1 MRKTDFPL
9 NISGSMERFSGRRL
23 LRIFGRSVWIALLAV
38 CFTGLDGGQVR
49 LATEENPV
57 AEQTEPEFKLQGFLG
72 EIGQVRLL
80 PTTIGEN
87 ISCGTPS
94 PDIDLVGMARRAMH
108 YLINN
113 PSPER
118 GYETRFSISPL
129 ACPPSARADQK
140 DSTAEGDTEN
150 RMDWEFIFMRE
161 MTGVKEGN
169 EVETTIWKR
178 ILGYIREDGLSW
190 ARPYALG
197 VREGDP
203 EQPCAMNWTTGLTLG
218 SLLERHERDG
228 DPQHLK
234 LARRLFLGLRSLASW
249 DTGRAYYEG
258 GLSGWRR
265 DGRWLLTGCSPHS
278 PSILMAVA
286 RYWEVTHDPEVL
298 AFARAF
304 ADGQLAGLQPGAGD
318 FRIRPDGTY
327 GGSNCHL
334 HVRAVIGVAHVGA
347 LTGDP
352 RYVDWA
358 RNVYEFTRSMGTDW
372 GWFPESPRVGNS
384 ETCATGDMVDLAR
397 WLARAGYAE
406 YWDHVERYVRNYV
419 SQAQFFLTPEFRKIY
434 RSANKDKPAA
444 EVDAGLA
451 LLGRYEGGFVA
462 RVYPNDLARS
472 RTTEGMN
479 MMGCCPPEAMR
490 AIHIAWSHVV
500 AETRRGIEINMA
512 LNRDH
517 PAARVMSFLPHEGK
531 ITVQARRNADFYLRP
546 PSWTLRKAVQAYVDG
561 KASKP
566 DWEGA
571 YVRFAGVKSGQQL
584 TITYPLVDFSQR
596 VTIAGKTYNYRW
608 IGNTVLGVEPA
619 GTILPLF
626 AQVPRQLPLIGK

>member
-1 MRKTDFPL
+1 MFKINSLRRTV
-9 NISGSMERFSGRRL
+9 NFSEAYSPRRPV
-23 LRIFGRSVWIALLAV
+23 RAFGRSVWIAVFAF
-38 CFTGLDGGQVR
+38 CFAGLNGGQAR
-49 LATEENPV
+49 LATDETPV
-57 AEQTEPEFKLQGFLG
+57 AGQTEPEFRLQGFLG
-72 EIGQVRLL
+72 EIDRVRLR
-80 PTTIGEN
+80 PSTEKGEKV
-87 ISCGTPS
+87 SCDTPS

-118 GYETRFSISPL
+118 GYEARFSISPL
-129 ACPPSARADQK
+129 ACPPSQRAAERD
-140 DSTAEGDTEN
+140 TIAEGDTEN

-161 MTGVKEGN
+161 MTGIKEGK
-169 EVETTIWKR
+169 EVETAIWRR

-197 VREGDP
+197 VREGNP
-203 EQPCAMNWTTGLTLG
+203 ELPCAMNWTTGLTLG

-228 DPQHLK
+228 NPEHLK
-234 LARRLFLGLRSLASW
+234 LARKLFLGLRSLANW

-258 GLSGWRR
+258 GLSGWR

-278 PSILMAVA
+278 PSILMAVS
-286 RYWEVTHDPEVL
+286 RYWEVTHDPDAL
-298 AFARAF
+298 AFARAL

-318 FRIRPDGTY
+318 FRIRPDGSY

-334 HVRAVIGVAHVGA
+334 HVRAVIGAAHLGA

-352 RYVDWA
+352 RYVAWA
-358 RNVYEFTRSMGTDW
+358 RSVYEFTRSMGTDW
-372 GWFPESPRVGNS
+372 GWFPESPWAGNS
-384 ETCATGDMVDLAR
+384 ETCTTGDMVDLAR
-397 WLARAGYAE
+397 WLARAGHTE

-434 RSANKDKPAA
+434 RSANKDKPDA

-451 LLGRYEGGFVA
+451 LLGHYEGGFIA

-472 RTTEGMN
+472 RASDGMN

-490 AIHIAWSHVV
+490 ALHIAWSQIVT
-500 AETRRGIEINMA
+500 ETKRGIEVNLAM
-512 LNRDH
+512 NRDH
-517 PAARVMSFLPHEGK
+517 PAAHVVSFLPHEGK
-531 ITVQARRNADFYLRP
+531 VTVQARRNADFYLRP

-571 YVRFAGVKSGQQL
+571 YVRFAGVKSGQRL

-596 VTIAGKTYNYRW
+596 VTIAGKAYIYRW
-608 IGNTVLGVEPA
+608 IGNTVLGVEPN

-626 AQVPRQLPLIGK
+626 ANVPRPLPPISQ